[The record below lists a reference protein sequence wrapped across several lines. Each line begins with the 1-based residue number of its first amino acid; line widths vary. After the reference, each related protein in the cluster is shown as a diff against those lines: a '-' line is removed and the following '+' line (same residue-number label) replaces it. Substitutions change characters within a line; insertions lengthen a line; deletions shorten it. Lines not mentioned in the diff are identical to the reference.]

1 MQYCQENCSP
11 SPFWSNSWP
20 LENLNFCQ
28 KIRLWFIKANF
39 GTFLCQRPYHAEYT
53 SSRPI
58 TEVKQRRAQS
68 VLGWVTAW
76 EHWVL
81 LAFLFSLFSFEW
93 FELVPFPN
101 DRWQRCWV
109 LHRLCLV
116 GGCSWTKNLDSPSK
130 IWTEMFQM
138 PRHFSKQGPF

>member
-1 MQYCQENCSP
+1 
-11 SPFWSNSWP
+11 
-20 LENLNFCQ
+20 
-28 KIRLWFIKANF
+28 
-39 GTFLCQRPYHAEYT
+39 
-53 SSRPI
+53 
-58 TEVKQRRAQS
+58 
-68 VLGWVTAW
+68 
-76 EHWVL
+76 